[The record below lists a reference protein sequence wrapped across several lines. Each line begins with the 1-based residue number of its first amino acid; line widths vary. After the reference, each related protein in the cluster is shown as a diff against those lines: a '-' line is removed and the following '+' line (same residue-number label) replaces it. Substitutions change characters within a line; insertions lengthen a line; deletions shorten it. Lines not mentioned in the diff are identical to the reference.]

1 MAVVQISKAPSREA
15 YEGINKGLEADGG
28 PVKPAG
34 LIVHTA
40 SELPSGEVFIADV
53 WETPEALAS
62 FTERIGKVFEAQ
74 GLAEMVA
81 AGPAPEVYTPFN
93 VI

>member
-1 MAVVQISKAPSREA
+1 MAVVQLSKAPSREA

-28 PVKPAG
+28 PVKPEG

-53 WETPEALAS
+53 WETSEALES
-62 FTERIGKVFEAQ
+62 FGERIGKVFAAQ
-74 GLAEMVA
+74 GLAEMLA
-81 AGPAPEVYTPFN
+81 AGPAPEVYETFN
-93 VI
+93 LI